1 MEPNLQPVF
10 DAGVIYESAM
20 HARDPHGI
28 LKKIFRLFLNKGGKF
43 IQSNVKALKQ
53 INTNETVIKTES
65 DNYKFEKTVVASG
78 AFSKYLTDQLGE
90 NIPLDTERGYHVHFK
105 NKDHL
110 IKRPVIFLDRGFG
123 MTPMN
128 QGLRAVGTVELGGL
142 KNPPSQK
149 RIDYIIKC
157 AKELT

>member
-1 MEPNLQPVF
+1 MKAQCMLRSTWNIKEN
-10 DAGVIYESAM
+10 
-20 HARDPHGI
+20 
-28 LKKIFRLFLNKGGKF
+28 FRLFKGGV

-78 AFSKYLTDQLGE
+78 AFKILNNQLGE

-110 IKRPVIFLDRGFG
+110 IKRPVIFLIE
-123 MTPMN
+123 
-128 QGLRAVGTVELGGL
+128 VLG
-142 KNPPSQK
+142 
-149 RIDYIIKC
+149 
-157 AKELT
+157 